1 MSDWEIML
9 TFVGLTGITVLTRS
23 FFFLSRREL
32 ALPEW
37 VKRGL
42 RYAPLAAL
50 AAVVTP
56 EVLLSQGVLIQTWQD
71 PRVFAA
77 VAGAAYFF
85 WRRGLLGT
93 IVVGMIVFLG
103 LSFWWR

>member
-1 MSDWEIML
+1 MSDWETIFTL
-9 TFVGLTGITVLTRS
+9 IGLTAITVLTRS

-37 VKRGL
+37 AKRGL

-50 AAVVTP
+50 VAVVTP
-56 EVLLSQGVLIQTWQD
+56 EVLLSQGELIQTWQN
-71 PRVFAA
+71 PRLFGAA
-77 VAGAAYFF
+77 AGAAYFF

-93 IVVGMIVFLG
+93 IVVGMAVFLG
-103 LSFWWR
+103 LSVWWR